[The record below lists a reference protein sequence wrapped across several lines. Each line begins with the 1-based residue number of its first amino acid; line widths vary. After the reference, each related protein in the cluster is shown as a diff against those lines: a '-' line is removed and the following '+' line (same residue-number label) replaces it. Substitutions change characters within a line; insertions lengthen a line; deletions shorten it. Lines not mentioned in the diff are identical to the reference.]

1 VGTEKRERQKQNRQQ
16 RLTELAQQQ
25 KRTKTK
31 RRALQFGIGIPALV
45 LALFLVV
52 NVFSDDNDNAIVDS
66 VPADTSPGVTQ
77 STLNVTTVPGIP
89 VTGDTPCP
97 KTDGSQERSTL
108 FEKAPT
114 LCIDPAKTY
123 TATFETSE
131 GKIVVALDT
140 EKTPETVNN
149 FVVLSRYKYY
159 DNTLIF
165 RTDPSIDIIQGGG
178 FTNSDTPGYTIEDEA
193 DGFTYTEG
201 DLAMAR
207 TSEPNSAGG
216 QWFFVA
222 GPKASALDSQ
232 GTYVNFGK
240 VTEGLDVVKKILALN
255 MVEAGGGDIPSRTVV
270 VTSVTITES

>member
-1 VGTEKRERQKQNRQQ
+1 MGTEKRERQKQNRQQ

-52 NVFSDDNDNAIVDS
+52 NVFSDDTDNAIVDS